1 MFNRYFLLVFSLA
14 LILFAYFYPLFL
26 PWGGLLYYAIP
37 SVVGLL
43 LVGLLF
49 NEVLSIKTLFGES
62 LTPIVLLFLAVS
74 VASDVVLG
82 LLNGFGRNPLT
93 LTQSLVAFN
102 LVREVP
108 RVLGVEFLRGYL
120 LGNSRRVRTSLVLT
134 SLFFTFLS
142 FTYTRYLSMITSSYS
157 SSVNF
162 IMRSF
167 VPLFLSNLLV
177 GYLFILG
184 GIKNSL
190 IYSMFTR
197 LYIYLMPLLPNVS
210 SGMLAV
216 VNVVQV
222 FVFFV
227 ILEITYSGESETT
240 KEITLSS
247 KLLSFVFFSL
257 LLAVLVSMIIGYR
270 ALVVVSGSMSPA
282 LNVGDV
288 AVINTRVSPS
298 DVVEGD
304 VIAFYLSRDLIIHRV
319 VRVLNTSSGIKYLTK
334 GDANENP
341 DPFRVSQSALLGK
354 YVFKIPLVGY
364 LWIYLMQILINYQ
377 NLIITVTLLM
387 TAGLLRNSLRW
398 FVIVED

>member
-26 PWGGLLYYAIP
+26 PWGGLLYYVIP

-74 VASDVVLG
+74 IASDVVLG

-240 KEITLSS
+240 KKITLSS

-387 TAGLLRNSLRW
+387 TTGLLRNSLRW

>member
-26 PWGGLLYYAIP
+26 PWGGLLYYVIP

-227 ILEITYSGESETT
+227 ILEITYSGESET
-240 KEITLSS
+240 KKITLSS

>member
-26 PWGGLLYYAIP
+26 PWGGLLYYVIP

-74 VASDVVLG
+74 IAGDVVLG

-240 KEITLSS
+240 KKITLSS

-398 FVIVED
+398 FVFVED

>member
-1 MFNRYFLLVFSLA
+1 A

>member
-26 PWGGLLYYAIP
+26 PWGGLLYYVIP

-74 VASDVVLG
+74 IASDVVLG

-227 ILEITYSGESETT
+227 ILEITYSGESET
-240 KEITLSS
+240 KKITLSS

-398 FVIVED
+398 FVFVED

>member
-26 PWGGLLYYAIP
+26 PWGGLLYYVIP

-74 VASDVVLG
+74 IASDVVLG

-240 KEITLSS
+240 KKITLSS

-398 FVIVED
+398 FVFVED

>member
-26 PWGGLLYYAIP
+26 PWGGLLYYVIP

-74 VASDVVLG
+74 IASDVVLG

-120 LGNSRRVRTSLVLT
+120 LGNSRRVRTSLALT

-227 ILEITYSGESETT
+227 ILEITYSGESET
-240 KEITLSS
+240 KKITLSS
-247 KLLSFVFFSL
+247 KLPSFVFFSL

-387 TAGLLRNSLRW
+387 TTGLLRNSLRW
-398 FVIVED
+398 FVFVED

>member
-26 PWGGLLYYAIP
+26 PWGGLLYYVIP

-93 LTQSLVAFN
+93 LTQSLVVLN

-142 FTYTRYLSMITSSYS
+142 FTYTRYLNMITSSYS

-227 ILEITYSGESETT
+227 ILEITYSGESET
-240 KEITLSS
+240 KKITLSS

-304 VIAFYLSRDLIIHRV
+304 VIAFYLSRDIIIHRV

-398 FVIVED
+398 FVFVED

>member
-26 PWGGLLYYAIP
+26 PWGGLLYYVIP

-74 VASDVVLG
+74 IASDVVLG

-162 IMRSF
+162 IMRNF

-227 ILEITYSGESETT
+227 ILEITYSGESET
-240 KEITLSS
+240 KKITLSS

-282 LNVGDV
+282 LDVGDV

-398 FVIVED
+398 FVFVED

>member
-26 PWGGLLYYAIP
+26 PWGGLLYYVIP

-74 VASDVVLG
+74 IASDVVLG

-227 ILEITYSGESETT
+227 ILEITYSGESET
-240 KEITLSS
+240 KKITLSS

>member
-26 PWGGLLYYAIP
+26 PWGGLLYYVIP

-74 VASDVVLG
+74 IASDVVLG

-227 ILEITYSGESETT
+227 ILEITYSGESGTT
-240 KEITLSS
+240 KKITLSS

-387 TAGLLRNSLRW
+387 TTGLLRNSLRW

>member
-26 PWGGLLYYAIP
+26 PWGGLLYYVIP

-74 VASDVVLG
+74 IASDVVLG

-93 LTQSLVAFN
+93 LTQSLVVLN

-142 FTYTRYLSMITSSYS
+142 FTYTRYLNMITSSYS

-227 ILEITYSGESETT
+227 ILEITYSGESET
-240 KEITLSS
+240 KKITLSS

-304 VIAFYLSRDLIIHRV
+304 VIAFYLSRDIIIHRV

-398 FVIVED
+398 FVFVED

>member
-26 PWGGLLYYAIP
+26 PWGGLLYYVIP

-74 VASDVVLG
+74 IASDVVLG

-120 LGNSRRVRTSLVLT
+120 LGNSRRVRTSLALT

-227 ILEITYSGESETT
+227 ILEITYSGESET
-240 KEITLSS
+240 KKITLSS

-387 TAGLLRNSLRW
+387 TTGLLRNSLRW

>member
-26 PWGGLLYYAIP
+26 PWGGLLYYVIP

-387 TAGLLRNSLRW
+387 TTGLLRNSLRW

>member
-26 PWGGLLYYAIP
+26 PWGGLLYYVIP

-74 VASDVVLG
+74 IASDVVLG

-227 ILEITYSGESETT
+227 ILEITYSGESET
-240 KEITLSS
+240 KKITLSS

-282 LNVGDV
+282 LDVGDV

>member
-26 PWGGLLYYAIP
+26 PWGGLLYYVIP

-74 VASDVVLG
+74 IASDVVLG

-93 LTQSLVAFN
+93 LTQSLVVLN

-227 ILEITYSGESETT
+227 ILEITYSGESET
-240 KEITLSS
+240 KKITLSS

-304 VIAFYLSRDLIIHRV
+304 VIAFYLSRDIIIHRV

-398 FVIVED
+398 FVFVED

>member
-26 PWGGLLYYAIP
+26 PWGGLLYYVIP

-74 VASDVVLG
+74 IASDVVLG

-120 LGNSRRVRTSLVLT
+120 LGNSRRVRTSLALT

-227 ILEITYSGESETT
+227 ILEITYSGESET
-240 KEITLSS
+240 KKITLSS

-282 LNVGDV
+282 LDVGDV

-387 TAGLLRNSLRW
+387 TTSLLRNSLRW

>member
-26 PWGGLLYYAIP
+26 PWGGLLYYVIP

-74 VASDVVLG
+74 IASDVVLG

-120 LGNSRRVRTSLVLT
+120 LGNSRRVRTSLALT

-227 ILEITYSGESETT
+227 ILEITYSGESGTT

-247 KLLSFVFFSL
+247 KLPSFVFFSL

-282 LNVGDV
+282 LDVGDV

-304 VIAFYLSRDLIIHRV
+304 VIAFYLGRDLVIHRV

-387 TAGLLRNSLRW
+387 TTSLLRNSLRW
-398 FVIVED
+398 FVFVED

>member
-26 PWGGLLYYAIP
+26 PWGGLLYYVIP

-74 VASDVVLG
+74 IAGDVVLG

-93 LTQSLVAFN
+93 LTQSLVVLN

-240 KEITLSS
+240 KKITLSS

-398 FVIVED
+398 FVFVED

>member
-1 MFNRYFLLVFSLA
+1 
-14 LILFAYFYPLFL
+14 
-26 PWGGLLYYAIP
+26 
-37 SVVGLL
+37 
-43 LVGLLF
+43 
-49 NEVLSIKTLFGES
+49 
-62 LTPIVLLFLAVS
+62 
-74 VASDVVLG
+74 
-82 LLNGFGRNPLT
+82 
-93 LTQSLVAFN
+93 
-102 LVREVP
+102 
-108 RVLGVEFLRGYL
+108 
-120 LGNSRRVRTSLVLT
+120 
-134 SLFFTFLS
+134 
-142 FTYTRYLSMITSSYS
+142 MITSSYS

-377 NLIITVTLLM
+377 NLIITVTFLM
-387 TAGLLRNSLRW
+387 TAGL
-398 FVIVED
+398 